1 LSRSILILP
10 ANLNIGR
17 PALAEMILGRL
28 KFILRGSVAGATGGG
43 LVAAIL
49 AGIASTLE
57 PWTEAPGP
65 WLVTTGFAA
74 LLSMAL
80 GAWTGARGGFLT
92 ALVLLVMQN
101 HRLAIL
107 LLVLLIGFAMG
118 LFHGMLA
125 SRNLFPSIQLEQPL
139 GFMEPTA
146 FYMVVQL
153 GAVLFTLWWMLPS
166 EMSHADFPPMKADS
180 LFGAG
185 QRKTIIKGEAEKRPF
200 TPPAGHPDADNRR
213 PQNPIL

>member
-1 LSRSILILP
+1 
-10 ANLNIGR
+10 
-17 PALAEMILGRL
+17 M
-28 KFILRGSVAGATGGG
+28 
-43 LVAAIL
+43 VAAIL
-49 AGIASTLE
+49 AGIASTLQG
-57 PWTEAPGP
+57 WNLATGP
-65 WLVTTGFAA
+65 WLVTTGFAV

-107 LLVLLIGFAMG
+107 LLVLLIGFATG
-118 LFHGMLA
+118 LLHGMLA

-139 GFMEPTA
+139 GIMEPTA
-146 FYMVVQL
+146 FYMIVQL
-153 GAVLFTLWWMLPS
+153 GAVLFTLWWMLPP
-166 EMSHADFPPMKADS
+166 EASHADSPPRKVDS

-185 QRKTIIKGEAEKRPF
+185 QGKTIIIAEAKKRLF

>member
-1 LSRSILILP
+1 
-10 ANLNIGR
+10 
-17 PALAEMILGRL
+17 M
-28 KFILRGSVAGATGGG
+28 
-43 LVAAIL
+43 VAAIL
-49 AGIASTLE
+49 AGIASTLQ
-57 PWTEAPGP
+57 PWNLATGP

-80 GAWTGARGGFLT
+80 GAWTGARGGFLA
-92 ALVLLVMQN
+92 ALVLLVMQS
-101 HRLAIL
+101 HRLAGL
-107 LLVLLIGFAMG
+107 LLVLLVGFATG

-125 SRNLFPSIQLEQPL
+125 SRNLFPSIQLEQPV
-139 GFMEPTA
+139 GIMEPTA

-166 EMSHADFPPMKADS
+166 AASHFDSPPRKVDS

-185 QRKTIIKGEAEKRPF
+185 RGKTIITAESKKRPF
-200 TPPAGHPDADNRR
+200 PPAGHPDADNRR

>member
-1 LSRSILILP
+1 ML
-10 ANLNIGR
+10 
-17 PALAEMILGRL
+17 LGRL
-28 KFILRGSVAGATGGG
+28 RFLLRGTLAGAAGGG
-43 LVAAIL
+43 MVAAIL
-49 AGIASTLE
+49 AGIASTVQ
-57 PWTEAPGP
+57 PWNLATGP

-80 GAWTGARGGFLT
+80 GAWTGVRGGFLT

-107 LLVLLIGFAMG
+107 LLVLLIGFATG
-118 LFHGMLA
+118 LLHGMLA
-125 SRNLFPSIQLEQPL
+125 SRNLFPSIQLEQPV
-139 GFMEPTA
+139 GIMEPTA

-166 EMSHADFPPMKADS
+166 EASHSDSPPRKVDS

-185 QRKTIIKGEAEKRPF
+185 QGKTIITGEAKKRPS

-213 PQNPIL
+213 THNPIL

>member
-1 LSRSILILP
+1 
-10 ANLNIGR
+10 
-17 PALAEMILGRL
+17 M
-28 KFILRGSVAGATGGG
+28 
-43 LVAAIL
+43 VAAIL
-49 AGIASTLE
+49 AGIASTLQ

-80 GAWTGARGGFLT
+80 GAWTGARGGFLA
-92 ALVLLVMQN
+92 ALVLLVMKN
-101 HRLAIL
+101 HRLAVL
-107 LLVLLIGFAMG
+107 ALVLLIGFTTG

-125 SRNLFPSIQLEQPL
+125 NRNLFPSIQLEQPL

-153 GAVLFTLWWMLPS
+153 GAVLFTLWWMLPPDG
-166 EMSHADFPPMKADS
+166 SHADFPPRKVDS

-185 QRKTIIKGEAEKRPF
+185 QGKTIITGEAEKRPF